1 MTSITFAEELAQLSE
16 EELSSMFA
24 NAGSSLNPSPMELMG
39 LIAQERIRR
48 HACGCQ
54 DTECGFNPFS

>member
-1 MTSITFAEELAQLSE
+1 MTSITFAEHLAQLTE

-48 HACGCQ
+48 HAPCQ
-54 DTECGFNPFS
+54 DLECGFNPFS